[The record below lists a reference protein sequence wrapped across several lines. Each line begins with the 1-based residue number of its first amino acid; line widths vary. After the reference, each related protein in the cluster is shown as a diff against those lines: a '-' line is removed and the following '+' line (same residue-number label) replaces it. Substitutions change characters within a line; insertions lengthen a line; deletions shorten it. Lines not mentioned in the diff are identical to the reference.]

1 MLPTEPLLLLPPSR
15 TTTFRNVE
23 TFFLPVT
30 FSPEYVITTRSFL
43 IVKNTRL
50 VLLLLV
56 LWKRREVVGSSS
68 KNVQTLSLS
77 LDYDGAIMSV
87 KKERGEKR
95 RRDA

>member
-43 IVKNTRL
+43 IVKNTRGKL
-50 VLLLLV
+50 VE
-56 LWKRREVVGSSS
+56 KCANS
-68 KNVQTLSLS
+68 LSLS